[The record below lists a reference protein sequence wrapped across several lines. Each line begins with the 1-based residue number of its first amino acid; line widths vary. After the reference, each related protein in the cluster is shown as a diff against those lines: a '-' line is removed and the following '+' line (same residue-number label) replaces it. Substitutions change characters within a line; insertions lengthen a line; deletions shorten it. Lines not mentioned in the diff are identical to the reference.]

1 MDDTPSTPVQRRT
14 NSGQFLPVLAETEYA
29 QICLLHAAGVSKAAI
44 GREFGVHRNAITR
57 ILESQE
63 KTKCVP
69 K

>member
-1 MDDTPSTPVQRRT
+1 MDDTPSTLVQRRT
-14 NSGQFLPVLAETEYA
+14 KGGQFLPVLAETEYT
-29 QICLLHAAGVSKAAI
+29 QILLLHAAGVSKAAI

-63 KTKCVP
+63 KTKCVS